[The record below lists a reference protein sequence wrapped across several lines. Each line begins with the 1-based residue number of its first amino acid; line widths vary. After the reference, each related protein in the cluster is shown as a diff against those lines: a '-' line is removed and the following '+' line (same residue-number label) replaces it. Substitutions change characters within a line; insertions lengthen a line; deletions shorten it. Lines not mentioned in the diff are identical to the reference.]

1 MIGNVTTHQVKR
13 TNLLTAWGP
22 YMHALLSAIMV
33 LKPVSGKFYRGIAA
47 KAEDLHESYCKGKYS
62 HWTAWSSMSRDIRR
76 SFDFGRLESIGQFG
90 HPGHVALFCV
100 ECCSVYDFSKLSQF
114 PEEEE
119 LILQPN
125 TDLKVVQCMEKSA
138 AFEVLPSPSSL
149 S

>member
-1 MIGNVTTHQVKR
+1 MIGSVTTHQVKR
-13 TNLLTAWGP
+13 SSLLAAWGP
-22 YMHALLSAIMV
+22 YMRALLSAIIV
-33 LKPVSGKFYRGIAA
+33 LKP
-47 KAEDLHESYCKGKYS
+47 
-62 HWTAWSSMSRDIRR
+62 MSRDIRR
-76 SFDFGRLESIGQFG
+76 AFDFGRLESIDQFG
-90 HPGHVALFCV
+90 NPGHVALFCV